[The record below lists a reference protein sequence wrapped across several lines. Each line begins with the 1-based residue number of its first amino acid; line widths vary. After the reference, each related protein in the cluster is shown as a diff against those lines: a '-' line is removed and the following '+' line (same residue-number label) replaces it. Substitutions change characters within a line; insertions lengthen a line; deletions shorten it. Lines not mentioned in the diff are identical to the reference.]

1 MIVRQR
7 HVDLYGLLNESINAE
22 LVNGGGAGRDG
33 AVSGLALAIMTDQAF
48 ILTYQMGDA
57 KAALSEYFC
66 SPHIHWQHWL
76 GISKDLDSL
85 DKLDCLWD
93 LEDRDFQEPCTFSK
107 WDQSVDLDFAGAFG
121 DRELVQVT
129 ARTGLLH
136 WLFDHPKYA
145 SYLLALGLTAD
156 NACGCLSNYL
166 FQATPALQKQ
176 LPGNVLET
184 LSINTVIGI
193 QIRIPTHFWDAVWDP
208 TCARQALMLG
218 DGVIKAGMEANYDWD
233 SVADPWFQCAQDLE
247 TSLNISM
254 HLVRWLLVTDS
265 SQFKAW
271 AKGKLG
277 GKLFTG
283 SHGRVAL
290 FHEALRAN
298 SNSSVFTVQQD
309 WNQWSKAWQGEMT
322 PIHGIE
328 RTCHVHRPDRPLDVM
343 RAWVGV

>member
-1 MIVRQR
+1 MRIACSATFHIHSHPSRVHLCNTQQASN
-7 HVDLYGLLNESINAE
+7 DLCVTSTPFDLSRAGKYAWLLF
-22 LVNGGGAGRDG
+22 
-33 AVSGLALAIMTDQAF
+33 Q
-48 ILTYQMGDA
+48 
-57 KAALSEYFC
+57 AALSEYFC

-107 WDQSVDLDFAGAFG
+107 WDQSVELDFAEAFG

-156 NACGCLSNYL
+156 NAYGCLSNYL

-193 QIRIPTHFWDAVWDP
+193 QIRCVVFCHYNIEGHTFALALLLLYLADYCQFAGCDP
-208 TCARQALMLG
+208 TCPPL
-218 DGVIKAGMEANYDWD
+218 
-233 SVADPWFQCAQDLE
+233 CC
-247 TSLNISM
+247 SLCSSAVKS
-254 HLVRWLLVTDS
+254 LRCCQDS
-265 SQFKAW
+265 S
-271 AKGKLG
+271 L
-277 GKLFTG
+277 
-283 SHGRVAL
+283 
-290 FHEALRAN
+290 
-298 SNSSVFTVQQD
+298 
-309 WNQWSKAWQGEMT
+309 
-322 PIHGIE
+322 I
-328 RTCHVHRPDRPLDVM
+328 
-343 RAWVGV
+343 